1 MNRRCFPLVAAS
13 LMALSSQAQQVDFN
27 IASRKAAEVTALNF
41 TPVGVKQGNTYQ
53 FALSELE
60 ITLDAPVKDQ
70 IIKSNWFKQGIQLGD
85 RLTSDGIVVYPS
97 KGDNAQLRITI
108 RGLKPGH
115 HSLLAYHNIVDG
127 LTGNIPSIQVS
138 REKEQIT
145 TVKKGKKRIQQKSMM
160 QEILAQDIKQTV
172 REMKAS
178 QSGQSYIEFDV
189 TDDQPVVIHYQLQGV
204 DNANNT
210 LTDRKSVV

>member
-41 TPVGVKQGNTYQ
+41 TPVGVKQGSTYQ
-53 FALSELE
+53 FTLGELE

-70 IIKSNWFKQGIQLGD
+70 TIKSNWFKQGIQQGD

-138 REKEQIT
+138 REKEQII
-145 TVKKGKKRIQQKSMM
+145 TVKKGKKRIQQKS
-160 QEILAQDIKQTV
+160 I
-172 REMKAS
+172 S
-178 QSGQSYIEFDV
+178 SGPWSA
-189 TDDQPVVIHYQLQGV
+189 LW
-204 DNANNT
+204 
-210 LTDRKSVV
+210 S

>member
-1 MNRRCFPLVAAS
+1 MMNRRCFPFLAAS

-85 RLTSDGIVVYPS
+85 RLPPSNGKSVYPS

-138 REKEQIT
+138 REKEQII

-178 QSGQSYIEFDV
+178 QER
-189 TDDQPVVIHYQLQGV
+189 PVVH
-204 DNANNT
+204 
-210 LTDRKSVV
+210 